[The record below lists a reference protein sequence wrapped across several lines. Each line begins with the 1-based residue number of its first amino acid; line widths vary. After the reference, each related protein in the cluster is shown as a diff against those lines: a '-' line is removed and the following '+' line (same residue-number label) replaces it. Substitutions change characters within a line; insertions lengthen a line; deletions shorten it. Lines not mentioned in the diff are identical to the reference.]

1 MVIGFVITWIPPIQ
15 HALNFAQPSPTFVG
29 FLVAELLLYCVEV
42 QIVKMI
48 YIKIFKTCSKDE
60 QSGALVCAWHSII
73 NMAVAVSAAV
83 LALKVVWDG
92 EDSEEVVSQQ

>member
-15 HALNFAQPSPTFVG
+15 RALNFAQPSPTFVG

-48 YIKIFKTCSKDE
+48 YIKIFKTW
-60 QSGALVCAWHSII
+60 L
-73 NMAVAVSAAV
+73 
-83 LALKVVWDG
+83 
-92 EDSEEVVSQQ
+92 